1 MAASIVVHDNQ
12 VFNSGII
19 TVLDAIALGFSD
31 SDEIRS
37 KIIDRSIAA
46 VVITI
51 YIYFFSFSPS
61 CTIRLPGMSFF
72 CDFGFTALKI
82 GQ

>member
-19 TVLDAIALGFSD
+19 TVLDATALDFSD

-37 KIIDRSIAA
+37 EIIDRSIAA
-46 VVITI
+46 VVITFI
-51 YIYFFSFSPS
+51 STFFHLVHLAQS
-61 CTIRLPGMSFF
+61 G
-72 CDFGFTALKI
+72 
-82 GQ
+82 

>member
-1 MAASIVVHDNQ
+1 MATSIVGSDSQ

-19 TVLDAIALGFSD
+19 TVLDAIALDFSD

-51 YIYFFSFSPS
+51 YIYFFYLVHLAQS
-61 CTIRLPGMSFF
+61 G
-72 CDFGFTALKI
+72 
-82 GQ
+82 